1 MVPPASAVRVIS
13 PAMASE
19 ETLRPSSEE
28 FVLRATPAEKAT
40 LARAKRLG
48 PVERLGSARDLCL
61 LIVPQQATPEASWAA
76 VSKAMGEDVALF
88 PVLYDRDGAPHYPNG
103 EVTVRFDAAQSD
115 SDIARFCATHRLRL
129 VRRNAFMAQQFVCEA
144 LVADAEFL
152 PDLVARLAAQPGVHR
167 AWANTLSNYRRTG
180 K

>member
-1 MVPPASAVRVIS
+1 
-13 PAMASE
+13 MASE

-48 PVERLGSARDLCL
+48 PVERLESARDLCL

-76 VSKAMGEDVALF
+76 VSKAMGENVAVF

-129 VRRNAFMAQQFVCEA
+129 VRRNAFVAQQFVCEA
-144 LVADAEFL
+144 LVAGAEFL

>member
-1 MVPPASAVRVIS
+1 MVTPAPVARVTS
-13 PAMASE
+13 RTMASE

-28 FVLRATPAEKAT
+28 FVLRAAPGEKAT

-76 VSKAMGEDVALF
+76 VSEAMGGDVALF

-103 EVTVRFDAAQSD
+103 EVTVRFAAAQSD
-115 SDIARFCATHRLRL
+115 ADITKFCAAHRLRL
-129 VRRNAFMAQQFVCEA
+129 VRRNAFVAQQFVCEA
-144 LVADAEFL
+144 LAAAAEFL
-152 PDLVARLAAQPGVHR
+152 PDLVTRLAAQPGVQR
-167 AWANTLSNYRRTG
+167 AWANTLSNYRRAG